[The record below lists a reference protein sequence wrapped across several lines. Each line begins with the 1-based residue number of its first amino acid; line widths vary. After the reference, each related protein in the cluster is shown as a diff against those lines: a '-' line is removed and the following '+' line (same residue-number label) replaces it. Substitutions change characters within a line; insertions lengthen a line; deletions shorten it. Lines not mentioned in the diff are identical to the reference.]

1 MNKWENVTSDIE
13 ITLTD
18 EMRDE
23 LGLFDDAKSLE
34 IRVKHSGYDDPGNPY
49 GCNDTARPPE
59 WDCDITEME
68 GDVVNEDDDLEPLSA
83 EQIEIIFDSGDIYDA
98 IVGKI
103 INGG

>member
-13 ITLTD
+13 ITLTN

-23 LGLFDDAKSLE
+23 LGLFDDAATLQL
-34 IRVKHSGYDDPGNPY
+34 RVKHSGYDDPGNPY

-59 WDCDITEME
+59 WDCDITEIE